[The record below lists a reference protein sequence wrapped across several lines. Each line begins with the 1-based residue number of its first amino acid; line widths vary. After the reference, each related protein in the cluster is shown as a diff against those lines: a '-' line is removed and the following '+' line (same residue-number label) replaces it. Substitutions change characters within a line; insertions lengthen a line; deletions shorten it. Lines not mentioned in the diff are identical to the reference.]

1 VIPGADLAMV
11 FLENGVQGR
20 GEARAC

>member
-11 FLENGVQGR
+11 FLENGVQVR